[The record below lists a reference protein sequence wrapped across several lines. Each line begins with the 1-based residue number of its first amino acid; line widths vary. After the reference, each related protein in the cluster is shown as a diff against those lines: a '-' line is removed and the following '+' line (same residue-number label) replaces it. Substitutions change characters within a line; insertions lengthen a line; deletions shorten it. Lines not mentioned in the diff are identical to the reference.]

1 MGRKIDLTDAQK
13 DRLEE
18 RLATLKSA
26 SEEVAQK
33 LERKSERALAWLV
46 GQRTKKSTLTD
57 IVAEDEQQEFPP
69 VLAFQKEFA
78 RIAAMIRANE
88 AQPYVEPEAQLS
100 FVEEAEDGT
109 QVDHLAD
116 IRAVMQELAPP
127 PQGVD
132 PNMDPAAAAL
142 ASMPQPEQMSDN
154 EIVAAILSAR
164 LDRLCERLKM
174 NTLSTLI
181 LQQAALDTVAYV
193 YVGYD
198 PREDQSEPTVIE
210 ILPAGDVLTDREAP
224 TAHRGRFVG
233 RIERDVRLAEVARRY
248 NKPIDDL
255 RELATQ
261 PVDTDNVTV
270 PEDLK
275 YVELV
280 HWWVRNESTVEVPTA
295 MPMDATGMV
304 DAEEAE
310 EQMED
315 AFGED
320 ESEDLAEDATE
331 EEAEVEEVEDGDDME
346 PETILKYEGGWQYV
360 VTMNGRVIFNGDSP
374 SADGAP
380 QVYEFGWWP
389 TAQRPYTI
397 GMYDMMVPYTNNLD
411 DMQKIA
417 AESVRKMLPK
427 TYINKAALKTPHG
440 EDDLTDGE
448 VAGTVHVN
456 TGSMPVSNAVMYVP
470 GGGAGSELMAVQDRL
485 SASMQEVV
493 GSAGVNVEDATRSD
507 MSGDMLEGIK
517 QDRQG
522 IAAIIG
528 ENWVEFKRE
537 IFRAALR
544 NIIAFEDMTEV
555 LRVIGADGQYK
566 TVEVNLAA
574 IAMVDTDLEAAW
586 DVKVTRHRN
595 LPENPVKRADY
606 ITSVFKQVVE
616 MAAID
621 PALAAV
627 WISVA
632 DLPYKDKLQKYLRS
646 IQAKQDAAQSAAAGQ
661 GAAPSPEVLKI
672 QAEMHKQQQDAD
684 IAIRRRSI
692 ESMSDGL
699 ESVVKAMAASDPER
713 ATQIALQIPMLI
725 SQAWAGEMATVLQNV
740 QNMLGGG
747 SPQQQQQQAPQPN
760 APAPAPLDGAGQ
772 PVQ

>member
-1 MGRKIDLTDAQK
+1 MNILALKISPEILRLIGEIDEFKGSWREMRALAPERLAGLRRVATIESIGSSTRIEGSKLTDAQVEELLDRLEQKTFVSRDEQEVAGYAEAMETVFDSYADILLTENYLKQLHAMLLRYSTKDERHRGEYKKLPNNVEAFDADGKSLGVVFETASPFDTPFRMQELVAWTREAMEDRAWHPLVIIGLFIVAFLEIHPFQDGNGRLSRVLTTLLLLQAGYGYAPYSSLESIIEANKEGYYLALRRTQGTMRGDHPDYEPWLLFFLRSLKKQK

-33 LERKSERALAWLV
+33 LERKAERALAWLV

-88 AQPYVEPEAQLS
+88 TQPYVEPEAQLS

-116 IRAVMQELAPP
+116 IRAVMQELAPL

-181 LQQAALDTVAYV
+181 LQQAALDTVVYV
-193 YVGYD
+193 HVGYD

-295 MPMDATGMV
+295 IPMDATGMV

-310 EQMED
+310 EQMEA

-331 EEAEVEEVEDGDDME
+331 EEVEEVEEVEDGDDME

-456 TGSMPVSNAVMYVP
+456 TGSMPVNSAVMYVP

-493 GSAGVNVEDATRSD
+493 GSAGAGAPWLARTRSP
-507 MSGDMLEGIK
+507 
-517 QDRQG
+517 R
-522 IAAIIG
+522 
-528 ENWVEFKRE
+528 
-537 IFRAALR
+537 
-544 NIIAFEDMTEV
+544 
-555 LRVIGADGQYK
+555 
-566 TVEVNLAA
+566 
-574 IAMVDTDLEAAW
+574 
-586 DVKVTRHRN
+586 
-595 LPENPVKRADY
+595 
-606 ITSVFKQVVE
+606 
-616 MAAID
+616 
-621 PALAAV
+621 
-627 WISVA
+627 
-632 DLPYKDKLQKYLRS
+632 
-646 IQAKQDAAQSAAAGQ
+646 
-661 GAAPSPEVLKI
+661 
-672 QAEMHKQQQDAD
+672 
-684 IAIRRRSI
+684 
-692 ESMSDGL
+692 
-699 ESVVKAMAASDPER
+699 
-713 ATQIALQIPMLI
+713 
-725 SQAWAGEMATVLQNV
+725 
-740 QNMLGGG
+740 
-747 SPQQQQQQAPQPN
+747 
-760 APAPAPLDGAGQ
+760 PL
-772 PVQ
+772 